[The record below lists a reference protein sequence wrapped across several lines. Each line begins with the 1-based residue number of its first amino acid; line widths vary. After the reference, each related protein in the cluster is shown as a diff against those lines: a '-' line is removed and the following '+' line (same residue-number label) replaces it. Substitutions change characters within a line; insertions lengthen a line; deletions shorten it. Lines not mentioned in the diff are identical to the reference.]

1 MNMFAS
7 RIIYA
12 SALMIILWVQE
23 GSAEGALSIFLKQC
37 KGDTDVFNIH
47 YASVSCYGECTWGG
61 RGTFTATYTIGN
73 NLTSSIADVGLSVL
87 SVPGWNGTVDMCNWG
102 QTFSNSATCP
112 ETGIYTEYTSV
123 TLPGKQDAMYSKYLL
138 WMSISVYA
146 AIDFYDDYDDYSVV
160 CEFKVNGK
168 YARVSQMTATSALLL
183 IGVRFFRS
191 RKRRR
196 IATAAEVESSNTTT
210 HFVEMGNID
219 VSNEIRRSEK
229 SDA

>member
-1 MNMFAS
+1 M
-7 RIIYA
+7 
-12 SALMIILWVQE
+12 
-23 GSAEGALSIFLKQC
+23 
-37 KGDTDVFNIH
+37 
-47 YASVSCYGECTWGG
+47 
-61 RGTFTATYTIGN
+61 
-73 NLTSSIADVGLSVL
+73 
-87 SVPGWNGTVDMCNWG
+87 
-102 QTFSNSATCP
+102 
-112 ETGIYTEYTSV
+112 
-123 TLPGKQDAMYSKYLL
+123 LPGKQDTIYSKYLL

-146 AIDFYDDYDDYSVV
+146 AINFYDDYDGYSVV